1 MTARLSIPAPVLPAA
16 EMAPRVLLG
25 PGPAMVHPR
34 VTAAMAAPLLGHLDP
49 DFLELMDRTQHLLRY
64 VFQTDNRLTLPIS
77 GTGSAGMEATVAS
90 MVEPGDP
97 ILVCVNGYFGSRIA
111 EMGRRHG
118 AEVEVI
124 ERPWGEV
131 FSAEEVQAAL
141 RRRPAGLVAI
151 VHAETSTGALQP
163 LQDIVD
169 VVHQEGAL
177 LLVDAVPSLAG
188 IPLLVSD
195 LGIDV
200 VYS

>member
-90 MVEPGDP
+90 MVEPGEP

-111 EMGRRHG
+111 EMGRLSRPETSSAPTRNCPGPRVWIASARLDHG
-118 AEVEVI
+118 
-124 ERPWGEV
+124 
-131 FSAEEVQAAL
+131 S
-141 RRRPAGLVAI
+141 RRPTKSRT
-151 VHAETSTGALQP
+151 HKR
-163 LQDIVD
+163 
-169 VVHQEGAL
+169 
-177 LLVDAVPSLAG
+177 
-188 IPLLVSD
+188 
-195 LGIDV
+195 
-200 VYS
+200 